1 MAKKMNFVKTALLA
15 AGLTLTHSAMAAWP
29 SDHPIEVYVGYAA
42 GGSTDVMA
50 RAIAPYIEK
59 YLGDGA
65 NIIVVNR
72 PGASGE
78 RAVTLTQN
86 AKPDGYTMGIVNL
99 PGYFFVPMYREAQYD
114 TSQVQLLARVV
125 SDPTVL
131 AVLESNDELDSLDTV
146 INKLKENPGSISAGH
161 NGVGTN
167 GHLAIKQLEEELG
180 IEFNTVPYKGTG
192 EQRTDLLGG
201 HLDLAFIAASEV
213 LGYEGGSN
221 PMRLLAQATDER
233 IDALDYVPTTKEQD
247 VQMTMTAERGFAI
260 PMNVPTEIR
269 ERLENAIKQAMEDP
283 DYIKSAMVDAPF
295 LDFLGGDEWTE
306 RIENEKGAYV
316 EMAKEVAE
324 SM

>member
-1 MAKKMNFVKTALLA
+1 MTKKTIYTKSALFA
-15 AGLTLTHSAMAAWP
+15 AGMALAQGAMAAWP

-42 GGSTDVMA
+42 GGSTDVMV
-50 RAIAPYIEK
+50 RTLAPYVEK

-86 AKPDGYTMGIVNL
+86 AKPDGYTMGVVNL

-114 TSQVQLLARVV
+114 TSKVQLLARVV

-131 AVLESNDELDSLDTV
+131 AVLESNEELDSLETV
-146 INKLKENPGSISAGH
+146 LERLTASPGSVSAGH

-167 GHLAIKQLEEELG
+167 GHLAIKQLEQAQG
-180 IEFNTVPYKGTG
+180 VEFNAVPYKGTG

-201 HLDLAFIAASEV
+201 HLDLAFIAGSEV
-213 LGYEGGSN
+213 LGYEGGNN

-233 IDALDYVPTTKEQD
+233 VEALGHVPTTIEQG
-247 VQMTMTAERGFAI
+247 VEMTMTAERGFAL
-260 PMNVPTEIR
+260 PLNVPTEIR
-269 ERLENAIKQAMEDP
+269 ERLQNAIEQAMQDP
-283 DYIKSAMVDAPF
+283 DYIKSAAVDAPF
-295 LDFLGGDEWTE
+295 LDFLAGDEWEE
-306 RIENEKGAYV
+306 RIEREKEAYV
-316 EMAKEVAE
+316 DMAKEVAAT
-324 SM
+324 M

>member
-1 MAKKMNFVKTALLA
+1 MAKKVKVLQAALLA
-15 AGLTLTHSAMAAWP
+15 TSVTFAHGATAAWP
-29 SDHPIEVYVGYAA
+29 SDYPIEVYVGYAA
-42 GGSTDVMA
+42 GGSTDVMV
-50 RAIAPYIEK
+50 RAIAPYVEK

-86 AKPDGYTMGIVNL
+86 AKPDGYTLGVVNL
-99 PGYFFVPMYREAQYD
+99 PGYFFVPMYREATYD
-114 TSQVQLLARVV
+114 TSKVQLLARVV

-146 INKLKENPGSISAGH
+146 IAKLKASPDSISAGH

-167 GHLAIKQLEEELG
+167 GHLAIKQLEQEQG
-180 IEFNTVPYKGTG
+180 VEFNAVPYKGTG

-201 HLDLAFIAASEV
+201 HLDLAFIAGSEV
-213 LGYEGGSN
+213 LGYEGGNN

-233 IDALDYVPTTKEQD
+233 VEALGHVPTTKELG
-247 VQMTMTAERGFAI
+247 VEMTMTAERGFAL
-260 PMNVPTEIR
+260 PLDVPTEIR
-269 ERLENAIKQAMEDP
+269 ERLQNAIQQAMQDP
-283 DYIKSAMVDAPF
+283 DYIKSAAVDAPF
-295 LDFLGGDEWTE
+295 LDFLAGDEWEEKIE
-306 RIENEKGAYV
+306 REKGAYV

-324 SM
+324 TM